1 MLYKEFM
8 IYFGQHKRLTIAK
21 ALRLDIAHTF
31 MDIVGVSL
39 IEHLARAGKDFMIW
53 LDNTQC

>member
-1 MLYKEFM
+1 M
-8 IYFGQHKRLTIAK
+8 ICFGQHKRLTIAK

-39 IEHLARAGKDFMIW
+39 TEHLARAGKDFMIW